1 MAVHK
6 AKRFNPLAQPQPK
19 PARRRTNNP
28 QIHPQNKTQL
38 FDVLHHLNRGYGI
51 ALINLDLLERNQ
63 NRTSRLFPRDCLR
76 NLRSRT
82 EELRALANHEL
93 LGIMT
98 GSEGEDALRFGEQR
112 ARREKASPA
121 NARKI

>member
-19 PARRRTNNP
+19 PARRRSNHP

-51 ALINLDLLERNQ
+51 ALINLDLLERTQ
-63 NRTSRLFPRDCLR
+63 NRKPRLFPRDCLR

-98 GSEGEDALRFGEQR
+98 GREQQDALRFGEQR
-112 ARREKASPA
+112 ARGEKTPPTK
-121 NARKI
+121 ARKI

>member
-6 AKRFNPLAQPQPK
+6 VKRSNPLAQPQPK
-19 PARRRTNNP
+19 SSRRRSNNP
-28 QIHPQNKTQL
+28 QIHPQNKTHL

-63 NRTSRLFPRDCLR
+63 NRTSRLFPRNCLR

-93 LGIMT
+93 LRIMT
-98 GSEGEDALRFGEQR
+98 GREQQDAQRFGQLR
-112 ARREKASPA
+112 TRGEKASQA
-121 NARKI
+121 KAHKI